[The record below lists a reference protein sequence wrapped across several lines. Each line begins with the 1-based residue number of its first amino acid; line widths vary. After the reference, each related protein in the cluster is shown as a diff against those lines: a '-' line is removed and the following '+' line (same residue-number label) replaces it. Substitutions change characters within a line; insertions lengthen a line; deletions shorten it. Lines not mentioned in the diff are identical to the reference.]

1 VSEHRIVLAEAE
13 PGLVE
18 EIDRELLAA
27 IRSTQPQA
35 LNSGFILSVLDDD
48 RALIAGLV
56 ASTAYGWLLVKILW
70 VAENKRG
77 RGLGRRL
84 MGEAEAEGIR
94 RGCHGAWLDTSMP
107 DAARF
112 YERLGYETFGLLEN
126 GEGNVVPGHKRWFMR
141 KRLG

>member
-1 VSEHRIVLAEAE
+1 MSEREIVLSEAE
-13 PGLVE
+13 PALAD

-27 IRSTQPQA
+27 IRKSQPQA
-35 LNSGFILSVLDDD
+35 LNSSFTLTIRDESG
-48 RALIAGLV
+48 ALAAGLV
-56 ASTAYGWLLVKILW
+56 ASTGYGWLLVKMLW
-70 VAENKRG
+70 VSEGERG

-84 MGEAEAEGIR
+84 MEEAEAEGVR

-126 GEGNVVPGHKRWFMR
+126 TPDDMVPGHRRWFMR
-141 KRLG
+141 KRLR